1 MEQKNMIMINNI
13 MEGEEGYNVVPVHM
27 QVMKIKQE
35 IEKIKHPYSLSMEQP
50 AEMRRLLLREIN
62 RQRSRSPL
70 GLAAV

>member
-1 MEQKNMIMINNI
+1 MEHKNISTNNI

-35 IEKIKHPYSLSMEQP
+35 FEKIKHPSLSMEPP

-62 RQRSRSPL
+62 GQRSRSPL
-70 GLAAV
+70 GLATV

>member
-1 MEQKNMIMINNI
+1 MEHKNMNINNS
-13 MEGEEGYNVVPVHM
+13 MEGEEGYNVVLVHM

-35 IEKIKHPYSLSMEQP
+35 FEKIKHPSLSVEQP
-50 AEMRRLLLREIN
+50 AEMRRLLLREFH